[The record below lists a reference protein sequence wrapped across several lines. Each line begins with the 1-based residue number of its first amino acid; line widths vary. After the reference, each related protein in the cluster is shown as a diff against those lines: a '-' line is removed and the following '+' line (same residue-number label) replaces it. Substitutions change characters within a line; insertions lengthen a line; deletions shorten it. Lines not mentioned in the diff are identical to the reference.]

1 MRERAGEVS
10 AWPAQYTVTVIKN
23 GTRAYL
29 RMRTVARRSSFIHD
43 LATSTYFH
51 IPIGSAFWI
60 MDDQY
65 RFLVSDAA
73 QKLKAQDRQSLVFV
87 YSLPLDDK
95 DKDGITI
102 LSTLLMRGH
111 FSAESNPEGLVE
123 VLKVAHRNDLAKEA
137 EKQIKKWRKSKT
149 SIRPAPPPDA
159 APSPCA
165 IPPAVDAMK
174 KQLVEQAV
182 NFVDQVCKLGEEMK
196 KTADHHR
203 KAHQML
209 VEYQESADAIQRSL
223 KKARSAAEL
232 TDKALTMKKEL
243 TKKLSDAVTKMSA
256 PTMKEKVGDFVSD
269 KSAHSHPT
277 HLATHLATPTQG
289 LTHH

>member
-1 MRERAGEVS
+1 
-10 AWPAQYTVTVIKN
+10 
-23 GTRAYL
+23 
-29 RMRTVARRSSFIHD
+29 
-43 LATSTYFH
+43 
-51 IPIGSAFWI
+51 
-60 MDDQY
+60 MDDAKFQY
-65 RFLVSDAA
+65 RRLVSDAA

-87 YSLPLDDK
+87 YALPLDDK

-111 FSAESNPEGLVE
+111 FSAEANPEGLVE

-149 SIRPAPPPDA
+149 STRPATPPDA

-174 KQLVEQAV
+174 KQFDELVEQAA
-182 NFVDQVCKLGEEMK
+182 NFVDQVCKLREEMEK

-209 VEYQESADAIQRSL
+209 VECQESADAIQRSL

-232 TDKALTMKKEL
+232 SDKALSMKEEL

-256 PTMKEKVGDFVSD
+256 SIMKEKVEDFVSN
-269 KSAHSHPT
+269 KSAYNHP
-277 HLATHLATPTQG
+277 THLATPTQG
-289 LTHH
+289 LTHHYYTVLNLSMIILLPLSCTIRSCSWYQDATANPNSNFDTCQDRL